1 MNTRTYPRSS
11 IEAFPN
17 TVQYAAALERPA
29 PNPYPRVLW
38 VALIA
43 GFFAAILSA
52 WS

>member
-1 MNTRTYPRSS
+1 MNTRTFPRTLG
-11 IEAFPN
+11 EAFKDAN
-17 TVQYAAALERPA
+17 YACAIERPA